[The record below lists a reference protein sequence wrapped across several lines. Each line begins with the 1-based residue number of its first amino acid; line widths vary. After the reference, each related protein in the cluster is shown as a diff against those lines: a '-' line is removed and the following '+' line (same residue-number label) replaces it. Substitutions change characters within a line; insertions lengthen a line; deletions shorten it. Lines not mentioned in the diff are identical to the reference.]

1 MKKLIKLEKQ
11 FNYIKL
17 ILTLIFMENTR
28 KFIKIFTGNAISVLS
43 LRNALEEQNIVA
55 VVKDDSESARL
66 AGFGMVAPGLQE
78 MFVHEDELDQAI
90 KIIESLK

>member
-1 MKKLIKLEKQ
+1 M
-11 FNYIKL
+11 
-17 ILTLIFMENTR
+17 LIFMENAQ
-28 KFIKIFTGNAISVLS
+28 KFIKIFTGNAISILS